1 MKTVLLLAFLTPAAY
16 AGQLNVDY
24 SSFYNHLK
32 KIDKTELNALQFAF
46 GFKRVQQSTLCQ
58 INKAELVTQKVT
70 MPVEVNADQ
79 RFILPSEKALKLAN
93 AEVVVELS
101 EPNNQCDMSVQL
113 ETKAEYLKTRYTA
126 AELNVLNQ
134 QYKTFFD
141 DMGSFL
147 SFLMPS
153 TQGLKLVFAAPP
165 QLSAPLEGTLIQG
178 NTLILSDAFITAMQD
193 SLELADKPLRI
204 TAEMR
209 Q

>member
-1 MKTVLLLAFLTPAAY
+1 MTPSAF
-16 AGQLNVDY
+16 AGQLTVDY
-24 SSFYNHLK
+24 ASFYSHLK

-46 GFKRVQQSTLCQ
+46 GFKKVQQATLCH

-70 MPVEVNADQ
+70 LPVEINAEQ

-93 AEVVVELS
+93 AEVLIDLTEA
-101 EPNNQCDMSVQL
+101 NNQCDMSVQL
-113 ETKAEYLKTRYTA
+113 ETKAEYLKTSYSP
-126 AELNVLNQ
+126 AELTMLNQ

-153 TQGLKLVFAAPP
+153 TGGLKLVFTAPP
-165 QLSAPLEGTLIQG
+165 QVNSALNGVIVQD
-178 NTLILSDAFITAMQD
+178 NTLILTDAYLSSNTNELVL
-193 SLELADKPLRI
+193 LEKPLRI

-209 Q
+209 K